1 MAWVRQ
7 GGSTLSKAELRPGSS
22 VIHEFRELIP
32 VKTPLGSG
40 YAMLLEPG
48 EFDTYWT
55 VVLDNQAVVT
65 FTQEQIRIS
74 RSYTHGRGIS
84 DVQMKQII
92 KPKVSTRTP
101 RSMGRM
107 LRKV

>member
-1 MAWVRQ
+1 
-7 GGSTLSKAELRPGSS
+7 L
-22 VIHEFRELIP
+22 IHEFRELIP

-40 YAMLLEPG
+40 YAMFLEPG

-74 RSYTHGRGIS
+74 RSYTHGRGIT
-84 DVQMKQII
+84 DAQMRQII

-101 RSMGRM
+101 RRMGRM
-107 LRKV
+107 LRKK

>member
-1 MAWVRQ
+1 
-7 GGSTLSKAELRPGSS
+7 

-55 VVLDNQAVVT
+55 VIMDNQAVVT
-65 FTQEQIRIS
+65 FTQEQIRVS

-84 DVQMKQII
+84 DRQMKAII
-92 KPKVSTRTP
+92 AGPSLKKIQRNSNASR
-101 RSMGRM
+101 RG
-107 LRKV
+107 

>member
-1 MAWVRQ
+1 M
-7 GGSTLSKAELRPGSS
+7 
-22 VIHEFRELIP
+22 IHEFSELIP

-48 EFDTYWT
+48 EFDSYWT
-55 VVLDNQAVVT
+55 VVMENGAVVT
-65 FTQEQIRIS
+65 FTQDKIRIS
-74 RSYTHGRGIS
+74 RSYTHGRGIN
-84 DVQMKQII
+84 DEQMKQII

-107 LRKV
+107 LRTK